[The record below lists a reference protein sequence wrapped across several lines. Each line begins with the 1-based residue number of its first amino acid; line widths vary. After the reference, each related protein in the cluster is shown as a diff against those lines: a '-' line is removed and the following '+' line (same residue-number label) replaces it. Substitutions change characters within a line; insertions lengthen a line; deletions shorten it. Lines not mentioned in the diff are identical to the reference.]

1 MLSLANEYWMGYLK
15 TIIKRALLPWIAYS
29 VLSLVYFAHTLD
41 QEFEKAEQEEIVKWK
56 ALGVSLL
63 ILVTYLLYI
72 EFKQIQ
78 RQK

>member
-41 QEFEKAEQEEIVKWK
+41 REFESAEQEEITLWTAV
-56 ALGVSLL
+56 GVSLL
-63 ILVTYLLYI
+63 ILVSYLLYI
-72 EFKQIQ
+72 ESK
-78 RQK
+78 